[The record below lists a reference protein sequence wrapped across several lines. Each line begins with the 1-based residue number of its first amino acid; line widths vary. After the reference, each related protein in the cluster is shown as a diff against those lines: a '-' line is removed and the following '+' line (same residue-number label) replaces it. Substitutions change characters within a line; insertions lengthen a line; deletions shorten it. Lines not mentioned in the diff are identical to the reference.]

1 MTAPTKNKRD
11 LFKEPGLYDSIRL
24 PEASPERPYVAINM
38 VMTADG
44 AISPPDHSYRH
55 ISGPEDQRT
64 YRRMRIHFDAIM
76 RGTKTL
82 DIDLDRNL
90 MNAHI
95 VNARAQIGLPNP
107 PFVVILTNTGNVDPN
122 SLIFQHDIYPT
133 RPLLFVPEKVVTSS
147 KLQDVAC
154 VIQMDGPQLISAD
167 VLQWLREN
175 KGVERVLSEGGA
187 TLNYSLIS
195 ENTVDEY
202 FLTISPTIIGQSNPR
217 TPVEGEFP
225 FANDKTRN
233 ISLISS
239 ISSGDEVF
247 LRYKFEFQ

>member
-1 MTAPTKNKRD
+1 
-11 LFKEPGLYDSIRL
+11 
-24 PEASPERPYVAINM
+24 
-38 VMTADG
+38 
-44 AISPPDHSYRH
+44 
-55 ISGPEDQRT
+55 
-64 YRRMRIHFDAIM
+64 
-76 RGTKTL
+76 
-82 DIDLDRNL
+82 
-90 MNAHI
+90 
-95 VNARAQIGLPNP
+95 
-107 PFVVILTNTGNVDPN
+107 
-122 SLIFQHDIYPT
+122 
-133 RPLLFVPEKVVTSS
+133 
-147 KLQDVAC
+147 
-154 VIQMDGPQLISAD
+154 MDGPQLISAD

>member
-107 PFVVILTNTGNVDPN
+107 PFVVILPNTGNVDPN
-122 SLIFQHDIYPT
+122 SLIFPPT
-133 RPLLFVPEKVVTSS
+133 PHFQFFDKNYQNYYVYLLQKWVMKKILQSRPKMYQ
-147 KLQDVAC
+147 KQ
-154 VIQMDGPQLISAD
+154 
-167 VLQWLREN
+167 
-175 KGVERVLSEGGA
+175 
-187 TLNYSLIS
+187 
-195 ENTVDEY
+195 
-202 FLTISPTIIGQSNPR
+202 
-217 TPVEGEFP
+217 
-225 FANDKTRN
+225 
-233 ISLISS
+233 
-239 ISSGDEVF
+239 
-247 LRYKFEFQ
+247 